1 MRCRRTSRCGATSF
15 WTERPIEQSACR
27 LATCPTAQL
36 LHELADGATH
46 REKLRA
52 IHATYD
58 VADDRSEYPFDSS
71 NAEAGRL
78 LGEKARL
85 GELQRP
91 HEVVFQSGVGEF
103 HDDVGQG
110 IAMRLAVFRFLDGR
124 EDRQSLRAK
133 GFRVVEAKEW
143 LG

>member
-91 HEVVFQSGVGEF
+91 LRPSHLPLCPIPSK
-103 HDDVGQG
+103 
-110 IAMRLAVFRFLDGR
+110 MRTCRITTSTCSSRSTTPQPPRWVTMA
-124 EDRQSLRAK
+124 SLRGICA
-133 GFRVVEAKEW
+133 
-143 LG
+143 